1 MRNRN
6 NPLIAASFSLLFLL
20 LPAEAALGISDPGLT
35 GRIET
40 AITEAADL
48 FEQGKILKGRP
59 HVVDVAP
66 GVQLTFSQ
74 ETFER
79 DMETAFLI
87 LEMAMTRR
95 SKDASK
101 SLAGAPRSG
110 ATAEQ
115 PRDRMSAL
123 IAAERQTAAKSRQ
136 SDGQIPADYSMH
148 KNYQQMRQARTQSEE
163 KEIEAERQIVL
174 AERAAAAQNLQR
186 RREREAQLQAQ
197 SAKWQDEL
205 DRQAKVSAQAAAQW
219 EAEHSFGAYAK
230 RFLGVV
236 VQTSVG
242 AFTGAFLGTVATNLA
257 DKAVKKLF
265 PGASTSTTSQ
275 AAAAGTSAAITST
288 ATTAGQA
295 AVSGIT
301 GQGQSQPQPQ
311 TQTTTQG
318 ATPSY

>member
-6 NPLIAASFSLLFLL
+6 NPLIAASVSFLFFL
-20 LPAEAALGISDPGLT
+20 LPAEAAFGGSDPGLA
-35 GRIET
+35 GRIEQ

-48 FEQGKILKGRP
+48 FDQGKILKGRP
-59 HVVDVAP
+59 HVVEVAP
-66 GVQLTFSQ
+66 GVRLTFSQ
-74 ETFER
+74 ETFEA
-79 DMETAFLI
+79 DMETAFLV
-87 LEMAMTRR
+87 LEMAMTRKGKEA
-95 SKDASK
+95 SESPADASR
-101 SLAGAPRSG
+101 SRAP
-110 ATAEQ
+110 AEQ

-123 IAAERQTAAKSRQ
+123 IEAEKQTSRNAPPGSSQ
-136 SDGQIPADYSMH
+136 VPADYSMQR
-148 KNYQQMRQARTQSEE
+148 NYQQSRQARTQGEE

-186 RREREAQLQAQ
+186 KREREQQLQAQ

-219 EAEHSFGAYAK
+219 EEEHSFGAYAK
-230 RFLGVV
+230 KFLGVV

-265 PGASTSTTSQ
+265 PGASTGASATSQ

-288 ATTAGQA
+288 TTAAGQA

-301 GQGQSQPQPQ
+301 GQGQSQPQS
-311 TQTTTQG
+311 QTTTQG
-318 ATPSY
+318 AAPSY

>member
-101 SLAGAPRSG
+101 SPADAPRSG
-110 ATAEQ
+110 MAPEQ

-123 IAAERQTAAKSRQ
+123 MSAERETSKTPRGDA
-136 SDGQIPADYSMH
+136 QIPAEYSMH
-148 KNYQQMRQARTQSEE
+148 KNYQQMRQARTQAEE

-186 RREREAQLQAQ
+186 KREREAALQTQA
-197 SAKWQDEL
+197 AKWQDEM

-257 DKAVKKLF
+257 DKAVKKFF
-265 PGASTSTTSQ
+265 PGASTSTASQ

-288 ATTAGQA
+288 ATAAGQA
-295 AVSGIT
+295 AVSGIS
-301 GQGQSQPQPQ
+301 GQGQNQPQAQ
-311 TQTTTQG
+311 TQTQG
-318 ATPSY
+318 SAPSY

>member
-1 MRNRN
+1 
-6 NPLIAASFSLLFLL
+6 
-20 LPAEAALGISDPGLT
+20 
-35 GRIET
+35 
-40 AITEAADL
+40 
-48 FEQGKILKGRP
+48 
-59 HVVDVAP
+59 
-66 GVQLTFSQ
+66 
-74 ETFER
+74 
-79 DMETAFLI
+79 METAFLI